1 MAIGARSDDECG
13 FGSGGSVES
22 CIADV
27 GAEDGGVRRVC
38 LRKDVLGLWG
48 FCLVGETF
56 EE

>member
-27 GAEDGGVRRVC
+27 GAEDGGERRVA
-38 LRKDVLGLWG
+38 LREDVLGL
-48 FCLVGETF
+48 
-56 EE
+56 